1 MSSTYTRSVITL
13 SLTATF
19 AGCGRPPAPSPPTC
33 TASAARSPAT
43 AEVTAQLGQADGT
56 TDDGGTWED
65 GVWKPNSSELLA
77 VARLPRD
84 EPSPLEPFSVATTG
98 WTLRGAPAP
107 RVEVVDG
114 ELRIAGRSGQDV
126 VGASFT
132 ATAPSGSTYLM
143 KITAVI
149 PHDTPRYDPPSS
161 VAHDYVIEY
170 QRGDEWHKL
179 CRSRDP
185 VYRRDEYL
193 GRLPDGSHG
202 RHRDDEYRGATVIP
216 GSFGINSHPNGPVSN
231 GDYELAIDR
240 LMFSCRDGVA
250 AKCIDWGYKP
260 WAEQGQMSAYFQA
273 CTRMARADYC
283 GTGHSRTIPGTM
295 INYGDFHDPPIAPF
309 NLMDKY
315 VPEAV
320 WGPGRGIT
328 GHPAAICLA
337 RTRWSTIPIGHGSP
351 CADLMPHPGATVG
364 ASVLACEDMKSG
376 GWPAGV
382 LFLNASRMIDKGLA
396 LWTDGKGHYQTT
408 AQVQWQR
415 GDADHA
421 AAQGPPG
428 YPTLVDIEGSIY
440 KDPPPRSRIVPGL
453 VKLYRYT
460 RCAGDTPLSLTT
472 TDDAPGHGF
481 GDRELEGYVF
491 ARKEYAPDGAPALIL
506 YHDGHGSFATTTD
519 PTPPPGFKRVRT
531 IGWLPH

>member
-1 MSSTYTRSVITL
+1 MSSMYTRSVITL
-13 SLTATF
+13 SLTATL
-19 AGCGRPPAPSPPTC
+19 AGCSGSAAKSATTC
-33 TASAARSPAT
+33 TVSPARST
-43 AEVTAQLGQADGT
+43 TTGQTTAQLEQAEGT
-56 TDDGGTWED
+56 TDGSGTWED
-65 GVWKPNSSELLA
+65 GVWKPQGSELLA
-77 VARLPRD
+77 VARLPSG

-98 WTLRGAPAP
+98 WSLRGAPVSP
-107 RVEVVDG
+107 VEVVDG
-114 ELRIAGRSGQDV
+114 ELRIAGRSGPDL

-132 ATAPSGSTYLM
+132 ATAASGSQQRM
-143 KITAVI
+143 RITAVI
-149 PHDTPRYDPPSS
+149 PHDTPRNDPPSR
-161 VAHDYVIEY
+161 VDHDYVIEY
-170 QRGDEWHKL
+170 QRGNAWHKL

-185 VYRRDEYL
+185 VYRRDEYR
-193 GRLPDGSHG
+193 GRRGESWG
-202 RHRDDEYRGATVIP
+202 RHRDDDYPGAIVIP
-216 GSFGINSHPNGPVSN
+216 GSFGINTRPKGPISN
-231 GDYELAIDR
+231 GDYEPAADR

-250 AKCIDWGYKP
+250 AKCVDWGYAP

-283 GTGHSRTIPGTM
+283 GTGHSRTIQGTT
-295 INYGDFHDPPIAPF
+295 INYGDTHDPHIAQF
-309 NLMDKY
+309 NLMDDY

-320 WGPGRGIT
+320 WGPGRGAT

-337 RTRWSTIPIGHGSP
+337 RSRWSTIPISHGSP

-364 ASVLACEDMKSG
+364 ASVRTCEDMKRE
-376 GWPAGV
+376 GWPADV

-408 AQVQWQR
+408 AQVAWQG
-415 GDADHA
+415 GDADHP

-440 KDPPPRSRIVPGL
+440 KDPPPHPRIVPGL

-460 RCAGDTPLSLTT
+460 RCAGETPLSLTT

-481 GDRELEGYVF
+481 GDPELEGYVF
-491 ARKEYAPDGAPALIL
+491 ARKADAPDDAPELIL
-506 YHDGHGSFATTTD
+506 YRDGHDNFATTTD